1 MRPFFWIATLC
12 YCALF
17 CTGCLSTLFK
27 GEETNLADSKAEYVA
42 PGEPRI
48 VPGLTLRVSVTASG
62 AEAVQESMKEVNLN
76 GEILMPL
83 IGAVKC
89 QGKTLLEVQEAV
101 QTAYK
106 KYYLDPQVSI
116 SFAFLENPRLK
127 SPWGTVLVMGEV
139 AAQGPVNMPATL
151 DLTVTRAL
159 MLAGNATPMADKS
172 RVRVTRRKSDGSL
185 KRFIV
190 DIEKIGKEGRS
201 DLDIVLKPG
210 DVVWVP
216 ESWY

>member
-1 MRPFFWIATLC
+1 MRPYLWISSVVSCILLC
-12 YCALF
+12 SGCITSLF
-17 CTGCLSTLFK
+17 EGDSSSP
-27 GEETNLADSKAEYVA
+27 ADSKAEYVA

-62 AEAVQESMKEVNLN
+62 AEAVQESLKEVNLK

-101 QTAYK
+101 QSAYK
-106 KYYLDPQVSI
+106 QYYLEPQVSI

-172 RVRVTRRKSDGSL
+172 RVRVTRRQSDGSL
-185 KRFIV
+185 TRFIV

-210 DVVWVP
+210 DVIWVP